1 MRKSKTVDKVPFLA
15 PDVETKIIP
24 SPTDG
29 WDAISPLA
37 EMDPKRAP
45 ILQNW
50 VPRPGYV
57 EVREGYFPWNKPTT
71 VPVETLMIYRS
82 PTGETLFAVSGA
94 NIYDV
99 SNTSVSAVQTLPE
112 GLGSARMQYTNFT
125 PSGAATVLQCC
136 NGVDLLLQWN
146 GIVWS
151 NPAVT
156 DLPSGFSSTASI
168 INIYAAKQR
177 LWYVFKN
184 STIVGFLDTATVSG
198 SLNSGGGGTQDFGPL
213 FTKGGYLVAVADWTI
228 DGGNGP
234 QDYVA
239 FISSRGQIAL
249 YGGTD
254 PTNASAWT
262 LVGVFNLAPPMGY
275 RCAYSI
281 GSDVALITQQGV
293 LPISQALPF
302 DPSADRSVAITA
314 RIQNAMAQAAM
325 IGADLFGW
333 QLMTFPLQQLLIL
346 NVPIS
351 ENETQVQF
359 VMNTL
364 TGAWCKFTGWNANCF
379 EIFNNNLYWGDNNG
393 YVNQGYSGLADGQ
406 LPVNID
412 MQCAFNWFDEPGK
425 EKRMTMIQPLLTTEG
440 NISPTLGVDTDF
452 GTSTATNLLTI
463 TQSGALWDVAIWD
476 SSLWPTGATIYAKW
490 LTVLAV
496 GHCFAARINTSLP
509 VTGVGTSLFDT
520 ALFDIATFDGATNG
534 TAITLQVN
542 AFNSILETGG
552 AI

>member
-1 MRKSKTVDKVPFLA
+1 
-15 PDVETKIIP
+15 
-24 SPTDG
+24 
-29 WDAISPLA
+29 
-37 EMDPKRAP
+37 
-45 ILQNW
+45 
-50 VPRPGYV
+50 
-57 EVREGYFPWNKPTT
+57 
-71 VPVETLMIYRS
+71 
-82 PTGETLFAVSGA
+82 
-94 NIYDV
+94 
-99 SNTSVSAVQTLPE
+99 
-112 GLGSARMQYTNFT
+112 
-125 PSGAATVLQCC
+125 
-136 NGVDLLLQWN
+136 
-146 GIVWS
+146 
-151 NPAVT
+151 
-156 DLPSGFSSTASI
+156 
-168 INIYAAKQR
+168 
-177 LWYVFKN
+177 
-184 STIVGFLDTATVSG
+184 
-198 SLNSGGGGTQDFGPL
+198 
-213 FTKGGYLVAVADWTI
+213 
-228 DGGNGP
+228 
-234 QDYVA
+234 
-239 FISSRGQIAL
+239 
-249 YGGTD
+249 
-254 PTNASAWT
+254 
-262 LVGVFNLAPPMGY
+262 
-275 RCAYSI
+275 
-281 GSDVALITQQGV
+281 
-293 LPISQALPF
+293 
-302 DPSADRSVAITA
+302 
-314 RIQNAMAQAAM
+314 M

-534 TAITLQVN
+534 TALTLQVN